1 MIGFSGMDRCGRKPG
16 LSILMVGRAVTHDCL
31 EVSEWDT
38 TGGAELEKN
47 VQGKKG
53 GEGWKL
59 MEASSR
65 LKGKVEGLNL
75 DKIESGELLRMENE
89 EIRIGGGGGGE
100 TGNEKTTVEIVGG
113 CLNNSKAILQV
124 STLTR

>member
-1 MIGFSGMDRCGRKPG
+1 M
-16 LSILMVGRAVTHDCL
+16 MVGRAVTHDCL

-100 TGNEKTTVEIVGG
+100 TGKEKVEIVGG

>member
-16 LSILMVGRAVTHDCL
+16 LSILMVGRAVTHDCW

-100 TGNEKTTVEIVGG
+100 TGKEKMEIVGG